1 MQTSK
6 SCCQSGGSLTVCF
19 LLCDW
24 CIFRVIQYFKRNL
37 CALSRSSLFI
47 LYGYCNL
54 LCNSISRQFIQ
65 HSNHAVF
72 ADHFSV
78 RNFCVKYTGVNHHR
92 SGRSIRKPSFIQD
105 FFRLTCSKE
114 IPFTVTPDFY
124 PCMIVI
130 TMRPFRRI
138 HLARRNAHTSQGIH
152 CKYRLLTT
160 SSITSSIYGNRR

>member
-1 MQTSK
+1 MQTPK

-19 LLCDW
+19 LLCDR

-54 LCNSISRQFIQ
+54 LCNSISLQFIQ

-105 FFRLTCSKE
+105 FFRLTGSEE
-114 IPFTVTPDFY
+114 IPFAVTPDFY
-124 PCMIVI
+124 PGVIVI
-130 TMRPFRRI
+130 AVRPLRCI
-138 HLARRNAHTSQGIH
+138 YLAGRYAYTSQCIYSEYG
-152 CKYRLLTT
+152 LFTT
-160 SSITSSIYGNRR
+160 SAISSAVYRNRR